1 MIQPGGKGT
10 TWNNP
15 TAETQTLASGDD
27 YLYSCGSNP
36 KTIQWERLTGVAIR
50 TITRLLADTGARSF
64 HLERLHNESG
74 VLSGL
79 DTSLT
84 ADIRHSIL
92 HNQDVLGVDRN
103 VTLKVM
109 LLLSDAVALVEMAS
123 ALRAQCRRFWVEAM
137 RISPPPFAA
146 HDRDDRAAERL
157 YELAKLSFC

>member
-10 TWNNP
+10 TWSNP
-15 TAETQTLASGDD
+15 TAECLTLASGDD

-36 KTIQWERLTGVAIR
+36 ETIEWERLTGVAIR
-50 TITRLLADTGARSF
+50 TITRLLADTGARNF

-84 ADIRHSIL
+84 ADIRQSIL
-92 HNQDVLGVDRN
+92 RNQDVMGVDRN

-109 LLLSDAVALVEMAS
+109 LLLSDPVALAEMAS
-123 ALRAQCRRFWVEAM
+123 ALHAQGQPFWVEAM
-137 RISPPPFAA
+137 RIPPPPFAA
-146 HDRDDRAAERL
+146 YDRDDRAAERL
-157 YELAKLSFC
+157 YELAKLTFC